1 MKTYDAKRLLIAAAL
16 IGSVAFATSGAAQ
29 QERGHG
35 QRMGPDTMMGGYS
48 IDYGTLEQMNITTEQ
63 RDKLSAIQDGVA
75 KKTWDLADRMRERSL
90 RLRDLMATRPR
101 ERTAI
106 VSEYKK
112 LQELQLQNFRIYI
125 DAREE
130 MANVLAAEQQQRL
143 QRHSYW

>member
-1 MKTYDAKRLLIAAAL
+1 
-16 IGSVAFATSGAAQ
+16 
-29 QERGHG
+29 
-35 QRMGPDTMMGGYS
+35 
-48 IDYGTLEQMNITTEQ
+48 MNITTEQ

-106 VSEYKK
+106 ASEYKK
-112 LQELQLQNFRIYI
+112 LQELQRQNFRIYI
-125 DAREE
+125 DARQE

-143 QRHSYW
+143 QRHSY